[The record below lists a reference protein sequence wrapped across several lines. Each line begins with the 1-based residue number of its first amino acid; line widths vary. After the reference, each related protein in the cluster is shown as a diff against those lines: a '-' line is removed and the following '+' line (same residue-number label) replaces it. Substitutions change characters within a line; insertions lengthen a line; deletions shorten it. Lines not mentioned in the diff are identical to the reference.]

1 MILTKTKTKTKTT
14 IDRLSL
20 RAISRQIIAGGWL
33 GSLTLP

>member
-1 MILTKTKTKTKTT
+1 MILTKTTT
-14 IDRLSL
+14 TTTRMNDRLSL